1 MLKGLTDEQVQESR
15 LKYGSNVIE
24 EAEPETFLDKV
35 KGQLGDP
42 MIKLLIAIAVIMGM
56 LAVIGHGDWLEV
68 AGIVFSVA
76 LVTLISARTELASD
90 SEYRKLKSGVKK
102 ETCKVYRQ
110 GKVVELEIDDIVVGD
125 CIILQSGD
133 KIPAD
138 GFLVDGFIKVDNSSL
153 NGESEECKKFAH
165 EDPNSVELSTW
176 NTSITGDTF
185 VDETSVFRGA
195 VTVDGSAVMKVV
207 RVGMATVMGEMAK
220 EMADD
225 EVDSPLKVKLSDL
238 AHKISTFGYFGAV
251 LIMVAL
257 LFSKVMAM
265 GGFGAYFSQ
274 ELILIFKQILEVVM
288 LAVVIIVMA
297 VPEGLPLMIA
307 IVLMQNTKKLLD
319 SQVLVR
325 KPIGI
330 ETAGSL
336 NILFSDKTGTI
347 TKGKLEVVEFFD
359 GTLEDSY
366 EASIMIKEQML
377 LCIGKNTGAMFDE
390 AGEIIGGNAT
400 DKALL
405 SFLTKENYEAVQG
418 IKVFKSQQFNSA
430 NKYSAAELDGTTY
443 YKGAP
448 ERLLSRAKYYLD
460 HEGNVVPLDLA
471 VINQKIDQLAEKS
484 MRVLSFAYSNSPLVE
499 DTLPTDLV
507 IIGFVGI
514 RDDVRPEARH
524 AIGEVQ
530 QAGVQ
535 VVMITGDRKETA
547 VAIAKDCGL
556 IKKASE
562 VALTS
567 DELNQLSDETVKE
580 MLPNIRVIARALP
593 TDKSRMVRLA
603 QELNLV
609 CGMTGDGVNDA
620 PALKRADVGF
630 AMGSGTDVAKEVGD
644 IVILDD
650 NFKSIESAILYGRTI
665 YNNIQKFIKFQLTIN
680 VAAVG
685 ICAIAPFLGMEQ
697 PLGVTH
703 ILWINLIM
711 DGLGALALGA
721 EPALRTYMQERP
733 KSRTENIISRSMMG
747 QILGAGAYITAMSLI
762 FLQHPFFTE
771 LFDSIGHYLSDTHLT
786 AYFSLF
792 VLIAVFNGFNIRSNS
807 LNLFVHLEE
816 NPGFVKV
823 MGSIMAVQV
832 VLTFVGGKMFSCT
845 PLTIEQW
852 GIILVLAFT
861 IIPVDLLRKYILQLL
876 NSKNENIIVLDVQS
890 QGNNYENEK
899 NVLEFDR

>member
-76 LVTLISARTELASD
+76 LVTVISARTELASD

-125 CIILQSGD
+125 YIILQSGD

-238 AHKISTFGYFGAV
+238 AHKISTFGYIGAV

-359 GTLEDSY
+359 GALEDSY
-366 EASIMIKEQML
+366 EASVMIKEQML

-460 HEGNVVPLDLA
+460 HEGNVVPLDLVA
-471 VINQKIDQLAEKS
+471 INQKIDQLAEKS

-514 RDDVRPEARH
+514 RDDVRPEACH

-556 IKKASE
+556 MKKASE

-680 VAAVG
+680 VAAVA

-711 DGLGALALGA
+711 DGLGALALGS
-721 EPALRTYMQERP
+721 EPALKAYMNEKP
-733 KSRTENIISRSMMG
+733 KSRTESIVSRKMME
-747 QILGAGAYITAMSLI
+747 QILVAGTYVTILSLI
-762 FLQHPFFTE
+762 FLTLPFCKQFFGSE
-771 LFDSIGHYLSDTHLT
+771 DIHST

-792 VLIAVFNGFNIRSNS
+792 VLLAVFNAFNIRSEGP
-807 LNLFVHLEE
+807 NLFVHMNQ
-816 NPGFVKV
+816 NPGFIKV
-823 MGSIMAVQV
+823 MGVIVIVQII
-832 VLTFVGGKMFSCT
+832 LTFVGGKMFSCT
-845 PLTIEQW
+845 PMGLAHW
-852 GIILVLAFT
+852 ALILLLAVS
-861 IIPVDLLRKYILQLL
+861 IIPVDLLRKT
-876 NSKNENIIVLDVQS
+876 IVGVLHPKTQVSIVVEESPISTASEADQ
-890 QGNNYENEK
+890 K
-899 NVLEFDR
+899 ALEF